1 MKTTPLRAPL
11 KSWDF
16 YATFLLRQEKELTKN
31 TDIKIL
37 KEFKEKY
44 HWSFDIEKALNE
56 TTFEAI
62 VLTNSDQVI
71 QWVNKGFSNMTGY
84 PANFS
89 KGKQP
94 KFLQGEKS
102 SKASLKNIREN
113 IKREFHFKE
122 RVINY
127 RKNGQEYVCDI
138 EIFPLKNKE
147 GKVLHLL
154 ALEKEVVLPFNTLKK
169 S

>member
-1 MKTTPLRAPL
+1 MKDTSLRAPL

-16 YATFLLRQEKELTKN
+16 YALYLQRQAEEFTRN
-31 TDIKIL
+31 TEIEIL
-37 KEFKEKY
+37 KEFKEKFN
-44 HWSFDIEKALNE
+44 WSFDVEKALKE

-62 VLTNSDQVI
+62 VLTNIEQEI
-71 QWVNKGFSNMTGY
+71 QWVNKGFVQMTGY

-94 KFLQGEKS
+94 KFLQGVNS
-102 SKASLKNIREN
+102 SKGSLKAIRDN
-113 IKREFHFKE
+113 IKKELHFKE

-138 EIFPLKNKE
+138 EIFPLKNE
-147 GKVLHLL
+147 AGEVSHLL
-154 ALEKEVVLPFNTLKK
+154 ALENEVYN
-169 S
+169 

>member
-1 MKTTPLRAPL
+1 MKNTPLRAPL

-16 YATFLLRQEKELTKN
+16 YALYLQRQAEEFTKN
-31 TDIKIL
+31 TEIEIL
-37 KEFKEKY
+37 KEFKEKFN
-44 HWSFDIEKALNE
+44 WSFDVEKALKK

-62 VLTNSDQVI
+62 VLTNIDQEI
-71 QWVNKGFSNMTGY
+71 QWVNKGFVQMTGY

-94 KFLQGEKS
+94 KFLQGANS
-102 SKASLKNIREN
+102 SKASLNTIREN
-113 IKREFHFKE
+113 IKRELHFKE

-138 EIFPLKNKE
+138 EIFPLKNKAGE
-147 GKVLHLL
+147 VSHLL
-154 ALEKEVVLPFNTLKK
+154 ALENEVYN
-169 S
+169 